1 MLRTSV
7 LHCCSESHRSR
18 QALSY
23 SLPQP
28 VILSSHSFLA
38 RPSSLSLRLTGH
50 QATACRHPCLSH
62 FLVEEGDYSSRW
74 RLAPEAVLTLVL
86 AWARRAVSSHEPP
99 WPRLEG
105 GGQRPVVLLWA
116 SGMCL
121 GFTQRD
127 RCPCLLEVGLHR
139 GLPPPQST
147 FCFATPDLVLPAQ
160 HFAKFR
166 LC

>member
-1 MLRTSV
+1 MPRVAQHVSKELNLRKSMLLTSV
-7 LHCCSESHRSR
+7 LHCCSESHRSQR

-74 RLAPEAVLTLVL
+74 RLAP
-86 AWARRAVSSHEPP
+86 ARASVGQAGRFFPRASVAQAKRWRPAPSGASVGIWNVPGVHPEGQVSLPP
-99 WPRLEG
+99 GSGP
-105 GGQRPVVLLWA
+105 A
-116 SGMCL
+116 SGTAASTKH
-121 GFTQRD
+121 F
-127 RCPCLLEVGLHR
+127 LLCN
-139 GLPPPQST
+139 T
-147 FCFATPDLVLPAQ
+147 
-160 HFAKFR
+160 
-166 LC
+166 